1 MPERN
6 RGRIVKTKLEFR
18 TVVQPNHLTARPDV
32 TTVRGLTAISGGDR
46 FDVIRPAPTWL
57 ERALAHSAISDP
69 HDRPE
74 ESAATARTTAVA
86 YVRGPV
92 AGGLVATDGSA
103 TDVVIG
109 AVLEPR
115 RALGGTVHDSRPW
128 WLIPAVGRVPRDRRL
143 NGAISARPASSSTAT
158 AVGVSGIATAT
169 ERPSE

>member
-57 ERALAHSAISDP
+57 ERALAHNAISDP

-74 ESAATARTTAVA
+74 ESTATARTAVV

-92 AGGLVATDGSA
+92 AGGFVATDGSA

-109 AVLEPR
+109 AVLGLAGPSVGQFTTPTVVADPR
-115 RALGGTVHDSRPW
+115 GRLRATRSSPERGDQRAPGQFVHRN
-128 WLIPAVGRVPRDRRL
+128 RR
-143 NGAISARPASSSTAT
+143 R
-158 AVGVSGIATAT
+158 GV
-169 ERPSE
+169 RRCHRH